1 MSNQMYGV
9 LCESDSGMD
18 AFGNPKGRPILF
30 ENIGDMTK
38 GEAIDRASKL
48 QASGKYGK
56 VKIVRLE
63 VLDVMI
69 DGVV

>member
-1 MSNQMYGV
+1 MDNQMYGV
-9 LCESDSGMD
+9 LCESDAGID
-18 AFGNPKGRPILF
+18 AFGNPKGKPILF

-38 GEAIDRASKL
+38 GAAIDQASKL
-48 QASGKYGK
+48 QSNGKYGK

-69 DGVV
+69 DGVA